1 MPLTPQQLEKAIERI
16 RDAIQNAEMDA
27 KESHIEAPNSYA
39 AGLDRGLADGL
50 QAALA
55 ELVTE

>member
-1 MPLTPQQLEKAIERI
+1 MDKQALETAIARI
-16 RDAIQNAEMDA
+16 REQLADAEAEA
-27 KESHIEAPNSYA
+27 KESHSEAPNSYA

-55 ELVTE
+55 ELVSE